1 MSDVFEST
9 VSETEYENKISDL
22 GFELHTLKVQLEKAE
37 NLLKKIKSIG
47 SMTMTTSLIND
58 FLDGE
63 KYFTEL
69 RQAIKKIDK
78 KGKEIAK

>member
-9 VSETEYENKISDL
+9 VSQTEYENKISDL

-37 NLLKKIKSIG
+37 NLLKKIKSTG
-47 SMTMTTSLIND
+47 SMAMTTSLIND